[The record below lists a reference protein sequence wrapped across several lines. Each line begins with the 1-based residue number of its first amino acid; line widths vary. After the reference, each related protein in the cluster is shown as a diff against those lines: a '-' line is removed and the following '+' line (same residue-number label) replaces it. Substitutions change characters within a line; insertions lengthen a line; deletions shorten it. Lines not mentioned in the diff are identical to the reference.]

1 MPTQAAAAEEP
12 GDVAE
17 GEVLAHVHRADR
29 AAYAALGRH
38 ERDAGVDRLARSMA
52 DDRRA
57 VEGHVATVSRDLAG
71 DQPED
76 VLPPRAG
83 DPGDADDLPGRDVEV
98 DAVDGVA
105 SQAPHGEERRRGG
118 AGIARIRGFE
128 RVADDQLDEP
138 VVVELADGHGRDLP
152 SVAEHGDAVGEFEHL
167 VEVVGDVQ
175 DRDPTRS
182 QAVDHLEQTLD
193 VLARQRRRRLVED
206 QQAGT
211 VLPTDECSGD
221 GDRRAVRLRQ

>member
-1 MPTQAAAAEEP
+1 MPWTVSPRQAA
-12 GDVAE
+12 
-17 GEVLAHVHRADR
+17 
-29 AAYAALGRH
+29 
-38 ERDAGVDRLARSMA
+38 
-52 DDRRA
+52 
-57 VEGHVATVSRDLAG
+57 
-71 DQPED
+71 
-76 VLPPRAG
+76 
-83 DPGDADDLPGRDVEV
+83 
-98 DAVDGVA
+98 
-105 SQAPHGEERRRGG
+105 HGEERRRGG

-138 VVVELADGHGRDLP
+138 VVVELADGHGGDLP

-193 VLARQRRRRLVED
+193 VLPRQRRRRLVED

-211 VLPTDECSGD
+211 VLPADECSGD
-221 GDRRAVRLRQ
+221 GDRRAVRLRQRVDRSLHVDVVEAEDRQRVTGALRFLTPPDVSAEARRVPGA